1 MSGFAGRGPTGAAG
15 AATAASSAVASTA
28 PSVTRGIIAPVAGA
42 HGHGPGRND
51 RRFDYLLSP
60 LDRGARSELLHMMG
74 LVAAVVAIV
83 ILVFFGLG
91 YLFGR
96 LFL

>member
-1 MSGFAGRGPTGAAG
+1 MSNRSTG
-15 AATAASSAVASTA
+15 
-28 PSVTRGIIAPVAGA
+28 
-42 HGHGPGRND
+42 
-51 RRFDYLLSP
+51 
-60 LDRGARSELLHMMG
+60 SELLSMMG

-83 ILVFFGLG
+83 ILVFFGVG

>member
-1 MSGFAGRGPTGAAG
+1 M
-15 AATAASSAVASTA
+15 
-28 PSVTRGIIAPVAGA
+28 
-42 HGHGPGRND
+42 D
-51 RRFDYLLSP
+51 RE
-60 LDRGARSELLHMMG
+60 ARSELFSMMG
-74 LVAAVVAIV
+74 LVALVVAVV

>member
-1 MSGFAGRGPTGAAG
+1 M
-15 AATAASSAVASTA
+15 
-28 PSVTRGIIAPVAGA
+28 
-42 HGHGPGRND
+42 D
-51 RRFDYLLSP
+51 RE
-60 LDRGARSELLHMMG
+60 ARSELLQMML
-74 LVAAVVAIV
+74 LVAIVVAVV

>member
-1 MSGFAGRGPTGAAG
+1 M
-15 AATAASSAVASTA
+15 VASAQNATPA
-28 PSVTRGIIAPVAGA
+28 PQRAAFS
-42 HGHGPGRND
+42 
-51 RRFDYLLSP
+51 DYLLSP

>member
-1 MSGFAGRGPTGAAG
+1 
-15 AATAASSAVASTA
+15 
-28 PSVTRGIIAPVAGA
+28 
-42 HGHGPGRND
+42 
-51 RRFDYLLSP
+51 
-60 LDRGARSELLHMMG
+60 MMG

-96 LFL
+96 LFLYPKPADAEPTT

>member
-1 MSGFAGRGPTGAAG
+1 MRPTSEADSRSPRGPQTVAGRRWSGAPRRRRSG
-15 AATAASSAVASTA
+15 ATAAISDYRS
-28 PSVTRGIIAPVAGA
+28 
-42 HGHGPGRND
+42 PG
-51 RRFDYLLSP
+51 
-60 LDRGARSELLHMMG
+60 LDKSARSELLHMMG
-74 LVAAVVAIV
+74 LVAAIVAIV

>member
-1 MSGFAGRGPTGAAG
+1 MNRE
-15 AATAASSAVASTA
+15 
-28 PSVTRGIIAPVAGA
+28 
-42 HGHGPGRND
+42 
-51 RRFDYLLSP
+51 
-60 LDRGARSELLHMMG
+60 ARSELLHMMG

-96 LFL
+96 VFL